1 MAIIFQ
7 IISFYFTLVARGHF
21 LNFKLDFLRAEAFA
35 SSIVSNQGV
44 ICSEDLLLSDGV
56 TNAWE

>member
-1 MAIIFQ
+1 M
-7 IISFYFTLVARGHF
+7 
-21 LNFKLDFLRAEAFA
+21 NFKLDFLRAEAFA

-44 ICSEDLLLSDGV
+44 ICSEDLLMSDGV